1 MLIVIAFA
9 NVALIFLKE
18 IKVAEEKMQKYF
30 TTFTRWARFKG
41 LIIIIINNTKIY
53 IFNTHTLVGPKNKTF
68 EAEIVIKHHNCLH
81 RLDVCNCDKVN
92 LVDSTKYLEL
102 VVFIYILS
110 KFVVDKW
117 LT

>member
-18 IKVAEEKMQKYF
+18 IKVAEEKMQKDF
-30 TTFTRWARFKG
+30 TTFTRWAHYKG

-53 IFNTHTLVGPKNKTF
+53 IFNTYTLVGPKNKTF

-81 RLDVCNCDKVN
+81 GLDVCNCDKVN
-92 LVDSTKYLEL
+92 LVDSTK
-102 VVFIYILS
+102 VSKTSNFIYILS
-110 KFVVDKW
+110 KLVDKNG
-117 LT
+117 